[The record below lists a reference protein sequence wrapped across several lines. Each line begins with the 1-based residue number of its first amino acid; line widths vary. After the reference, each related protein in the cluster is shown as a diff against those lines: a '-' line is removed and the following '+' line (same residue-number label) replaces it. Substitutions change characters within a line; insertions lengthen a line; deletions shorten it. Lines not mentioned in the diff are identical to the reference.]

1 MWVYRAPASGE
12 YRRTMTAP
20 QTQIALNAQSLPG
33 DEAGSDAPEWVH
45 LLPAASGAIQTG
57 DRRGPFP

>member
-1 MWVYRAPASGE
+1 
-12 YRRTMTAP
+12 MTAP